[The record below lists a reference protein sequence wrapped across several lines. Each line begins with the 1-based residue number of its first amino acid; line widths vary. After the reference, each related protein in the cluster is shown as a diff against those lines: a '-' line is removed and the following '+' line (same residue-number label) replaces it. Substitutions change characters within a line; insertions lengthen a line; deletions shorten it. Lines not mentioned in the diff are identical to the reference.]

1 MTPTKGVGPKD
12 HEQKSDQKVE
22 SSDGSHWLFY
32 EMLHLG
38 PAVAES
44 VSTSTALASALRIV
58 FSAAHEEFLEKMSKA
73 YGSWFT

>member
-1 MTPTKGVGPKD
+1 MMLLLMKIPAARLQVTPTKGVGPKG

-38 PAVAES
+38 PLLNLFPLPQHWQV
-44 VSTSTALASALRIV
+44 
-58 FSAAHEEFLEKMSKA
+58 H
-73 YGSWFT
+73 